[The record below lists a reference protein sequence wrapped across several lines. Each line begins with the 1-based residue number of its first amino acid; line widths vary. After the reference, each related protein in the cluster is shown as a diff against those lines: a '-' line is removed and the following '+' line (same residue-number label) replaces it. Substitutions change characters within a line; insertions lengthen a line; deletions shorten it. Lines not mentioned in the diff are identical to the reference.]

1 MKPLH
6 YFLGANASW
15 FLSFGSHTVLFAWLI
30 TIELNEAPARVGIGQ
45 MTMLLPTLLLILV
58 GGSLADRYGGR
69 RFALIGQSA
78 AALGPIS
85 LAVVIS
91 TGHLS
96 YSTLLLYALWMGA
109 TQAIVTPSRD
119 GLLPRLA
126 DGQIQRRV
134 VQVSVIQFGIQVI
147 GFGLAAG
154 ADLVGPA
161 PILLTQGAILLLGV
175 VALYKVKVDE
185 QLTPHRVG
193 ILQHTYHS
201 ILEGF
206 STIRHS
212 PPLRSVT
219 IQNCVMGTFMM
230 GSYIVTVPLLIR
242 ESYEGTSTA
251 LAWVNSFN
259 SAGLF
264 FTSMVL
270 LKLGHVLRPG
280 RALLCSLMISALLL
294 LGIGLGLPFSW
305 LLPLMFVWGIGGG
318 LVMTMSRSIMQ
329 EQAPPDQRAR
339 IMAFF
344 SFSFMGSGLFGA
356 LLNGYLVEWLS
367 PEGALYCCAAGTT
380 LTTLTIALM
389 SPLWRLE
396 SHPQPT

>member
-1 MKPLH
+1 
-6 YFLGANASW
+6 
-15 FLSFGSHTVLFAWLI
+15 
-30 TIELNEAPARVGIGQ
+30 
-45 MTMLLPTLLLILV
+45 
-58 GGSLADRYGGR
+58 
-69 RFALIGQSA
+69 
-78 AALGPIS
+78 
-85 LAVVIS
+85 
-91 TGHLS
+91 
-96 YSTLLLYALWMGA
+96 
-109 TQAIVTPSRD
+109 
-119 GLLPRLA
+119 
-126 DGQIQRRV
+126 
-134 VQVSVIQFGIQVI
+134 
-147 GFGLAAG
+147 
-154 ADLVGPA
+154 
-161 PILLTQGAILLLGV
+161 
-175 VALYKVKVDE
+175 
-185 QLTPHRVG
+185 
-193 ILQHTYHS
+193 
-201 ILEGF
+201 
-206 STIRHS
+206 
-212 PPLRSVT
+212 
-219 IQNCVMGTFMM
+219 MGTFMM

-294 LGIGLGLPFSW
+294 LGIGLGLPFSL

-380 LTTLTIALM
+380 LTTPDHRPDVTAM
-389 SPLWRLE
+389 A
-396 SHPQPT
+396 T